1 MIIGNFCY
9 EVQLLKDM
17 VQESGGKTTV
27 GNWIIE
33 EESERI
39 FMG

>member
-1 MIIGNFCY
+1 MIKGDLCY
-9 EVQLLKDM
+9 DVVIKD
-17 VQESGGKTTV
+17 VVKESGGKNTV
-27 GNWIIE
+27 GNWVIE